1 MAKNSRNSSETK
13 AKNRV
18 SDNMQDAYDTTS
30 RNKMTDKESERSENT
45 WEKMIRKTVP
55 NLPTPSKRR
64 IRECRRES
72 HLPAFLRSKN
82 KGVHKIIVGRSVSA

>member
-18 SDNMQDAYDTTS
+18 SDNMQDAYDTRS

-45 WEKMIRKTVP
+45 WEKD
-55 NLPTPSKRR
+55 
-64 IRECRRES
+64 
-72 HLPAFLRSKN
+72 SKN
-82 KGVHKIIVGRSVSA
+82 CTKSCYTEEEKNPGMPAGITPAGVSALKKQRACIR